1 MPASAKTVETE
12 GVLMADNER
21 YRVHDYPLGDL
32 TVSVTELKGGQE
44 TRGHSH
50 PSRAEV
56 YFFLDGGDAEM
67 AVGGER
73 FRVRQKVVLIPQG
86 EFHKVINRSKSSSL
100 RFVSVFSGNRREA
113 KPKYAPG

>member
-1 MPASAKTVETE
+1 
-12 GVLMADNER
+12 
-21 YRVHDYPLGDL
+21 
-32 TVSVTELKGGQE
+32 
-44 TRGHSH
+44 
-50 PSRAEV
+50 
-56 YFFLDGGDAEM
+56 M

-100 RFVSVFSGNRREA
+100 RFVSIFSGNRREA